1 MDHALATSFRNYS
14 RDPKRNNT
22 VPGQFSE
29 WLHGETLVNDGMMLS
44 PWFPPRYLWAAIE
57 GVAGLLTE
65 GDSVRCWPHLAPD
78 WKWMGVQDLLYRG
91 QRITWFAV
99 RVPELQMYTNFQF
112 QESSPYLAY
121 EEDISANVHV
131 TGDSSVSLGLRQ
143 GADLLLF
150 VGNTEDRTT
159 TAALW
164 LDADITG
171 AYRWRV
177 FNSLIGRWQETDD
190 LLSAERLRTGITLQL
205 ERNGFW
211 VLDLKQAV

>member
-1 MDHALATSFRNYS
+1 
-14 RDPKRNNT
+14 
-22 VPGQFSE
+22 
-29 WLHGETLVNDGMMLS
+29 
-44 PWFPPRYLWAAIE
+44 
-57 GVAGLLTE
+57 
-65 GDSVRCWPHLAPD
+65 VRCWPHLAPD